1 METTENANSV
11 INDLIEIN
19 NDRVA
24 GFEKVI
30 ADIKDENIDLKAIF
44 QSYAEQS
51 RTNGQQLAALVGSVD
66 EVETGNSVSGTL
78 HRAWIDVKSL
88 FGGSDRESILSE
100 AERGEDAIKKA
111 YRDALS
117 GGQLPASAVDVVS
130 QQAQEINAAHDKIKA
145 LRDTANV

>member
-100 AERGEDAIKKA
+100 AERGEDAI
-111 YRDALS
+111 
-117 GGQLPASAVDVVS
+117 
-130 QQAQEINAAHDKIKA
+130 
-145 LRDTANV
+145 